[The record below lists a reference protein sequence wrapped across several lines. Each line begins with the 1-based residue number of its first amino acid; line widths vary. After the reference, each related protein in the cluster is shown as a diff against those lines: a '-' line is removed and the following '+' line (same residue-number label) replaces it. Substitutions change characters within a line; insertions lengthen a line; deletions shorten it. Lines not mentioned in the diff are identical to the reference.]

1 MAESSFLPY
10 SEKIP
15 SWVDIFGAILG
26 SGKMAGGTIDEGTI
40 PLTNFIF
47 NKNRPVSNKFV
58 PVDGKLSSQA
68 IDELNNLSGLLS
80 GTSLTGA
87 SLLDDVGTGVLGMG
101 VKSGKPKPLIKKEID
116 PSGEYFKVK
125 GNLNKK
131 LSDLE
136 IQTKKDYD
144 LIPEKKISI
153 EDLQGKTLFP
163 IMGDQSATGLLLGGI
178 DDVKF
183 KPVKLE
189 GGANFMRGKAQQDEG
204 AVWASGKGVITD
216 ITKRINQ
223 IAEETGEAPDLIYS
237 AMKKDAIDFATF
249 PAKALA
255 RQLQSAKILKKDK
268 KAFDDKMKSNI
279 GKPDDDGKYELPADK
294 NWVGIDS
301 PNLEKYLDTASTKVR
316 KKFVKIMDTAVSQK
330 AGFPHVGKTRY
341 AITEPAL
348 RNIKAGDTGA
358 VIARPD
364 LSKAPSPSKHSTY
377 DTQIYGDYVGGLL
390 DQVPRKVMFKDFFKE
405 LEGKRT
411 KSGGLLNDAMK
422 DYIFRL
428 NLPEQKVDQELV
440 DSIMNYGLLRS
451 K

>member
-1 MAESSFLPY
+1 MAQPSFLPY
-10 SEKIP
+10 SEKVP
-15 SWVDIFGAILG
+15 SWVDIFTGLLDSA
-26 SGKMAGGTIDEGTI
+26 KMAGGTIQKGMSGD
-40 PLTNFIF
+40 PMFM
-47 NKNRPVSNKFV
+47 
-58 PVDGKLSSQA
+58 PVDGKLSEQA
-68 IDELNNLSGLLS
+68 IDEINNLGLLLG
-80 GTSLTGA
+80 GTSLTGS

-101 VKSGKPKPLIKKEID
+101 VTKKPKPLTKPEID
-116 PSGEYFKVK
+116 PTGEYFKVK
-125 GNLNKK
+125 GKLNKK
-131 LSDLE
+131 LSDLDV
-136 IQTKKDYD
+136 QTKKDYD

-163 IMGDQSATGLLLGGI
+163 LMGDQSATGLLLSGI
-178 DDVKF
+178 DDVNF

-204 AVWASGKGVITD
+204 AIWASGKGVITD
-216 ITKRINQ
+216 ITNRINK

-255 RQLQSAKILKKDK
+255 RQLESAKILKKDK
-268 KAFDDKMKSNI
+268 KAFDNKMKSNI
-279 GKPDDDGKYELPADK
+279 GKPDENGKYELPADK

-316 KKFVKIMDTAVSQK
+316 KKFVKIMDTAEFQK

-348 RNIKAGDTGA
+348 KNIKAGDTGA

-390 DQVPRKVMFKDFFKE
+390 NQVPRKILFKDFFKE
-405 LEGKRT
+405 QALKRT
-411 KSGGLLNDAMK
+411 KSGKPLNDAMK
-422 DYIFRL
+422 DYTFRL
-428 NLPEQKVDQELV
+428 TLPEQKVDQELV
-440 DSIMNYGLLRS
+440 DIISNLGLLRS

>member
-26 SGKMAGGTIDEGTI
+26 SGKMALDTADEGTI
-40 PLTNFIF
+40 PLQNFIF
-47 NKNRPVSNKFV
+47 NQNRPVSNKFV

-87 SLLDDVGTGVLGMG
+87 SLLDDLGTGVLGMG
-101 VKSGKPKPLIKKEID
+101 VKGSKPKPLIKKEID
-116 PSGEYFKVK
+116 PTGEYFKVK
-125 GNLNKK
+125 GKLNKK
-131 LSDLE
+131 LSDLD

-163 IMGDQSATGLLLGGI
+163 LMGDQSATGLLLGGI

-204 AVWASGKGVITD
+204 SIWASGQGVITD
-216 ITKRINQ
+216 IMNRINK

-255 RQLQSAKILKKDK
+255 RQLESAKILKKDK
-268 KAFDDKMKSNI
+268 KVFDDKMKSNI
-279 GKPDDDGKYELPADK
+279 GKPDENGKYELPADK

-301 PNLEKYLDTASTKVR
+301 PNLEKYLDTASTKIR
-316 KKFVKIMDTAVSQK
+316 KKFVKIMDTAESQK

-358 VIARPD
+358 VIGRPD

-390 DQVPRKVMFKDFFKE
+390 DQVPRKVLFKDFFKE
-405 LEGKRT
+405 LEGQRT

-428 NLPEQKVDQELV
+428 NLPPQTVDQELV
-440 DSIMNYGLLRS
+440 DIISNYGLLRS